1 MDDLHSKQ
9 RALEAVLCKTG
20 GLAVAFSGGVDSTY
34 LLRVARDV
42 LGDRVLAISA
52 TSPAFPERELQEARA
67 FCAELGVEQVVFSSQ
82 EMEAPGYRDNPPN
95 RCYLCKRALFAGV
108 WEVARAH
115 GYEIVGDGSNVDD
128 TGDYRPG
135 LRALAELQVLSPLK
149 EAGLTKTEIRAL
161 SQELGLPTWS
171 KPSFAC
177 LATRIP
183 YGEPITN
190 AKLAMIDGA
199 EQFLLDEGFSQVRV
213 RAHDLLARVEFL
225 PEELSRAVE
234 EPLRTRLVER
244 LRELGFA
251 YVAMDLEGYRSGSM
265 NQGL

>member
-9 RALEAVLCKTG
+9 RALETVLREMG
-20 GLAVAFSGGVDSTY
+20 GVAVAFSGGVDSTY
-34 LLRVARDV
+34 LLRVASDV
-42 LGDRVLAISA
+42 LDDRVLAISA
-52 TSPAFPERELQEARA
+52 TSPAFPERELGEARA
-67 FCAELGVEQVVFSSQ
+67 FCRELGVEQVVFSSQ
-82 EMEAPGYRDNPPN
+82 EMETPGYRDNPPD

-108 WEVARAH
+108 WEVARGR
-115 GYEIVGDGSNVDD
+115 GYEIVADGSNVDD
-128 TGDYRPG
+128 MGDYRPG
-135 LRALAELQVLSPLK
+135 LRALAELRVRSPLR
-149 EAGLTKTEIRAL
+149 EAGLTKSEIRAL

-190 AKLAMIDGA
+190 EKLAMIDGA

-213 RAHDLLARVEFL
+213 RAHGTLARVELL
-225 PEELSRAVE
+225 PEELSRAAE
-234 EPLRTRLVER
+234 EPLRTHIAAR
-244 LRELGFA
+244 LRGLGFS